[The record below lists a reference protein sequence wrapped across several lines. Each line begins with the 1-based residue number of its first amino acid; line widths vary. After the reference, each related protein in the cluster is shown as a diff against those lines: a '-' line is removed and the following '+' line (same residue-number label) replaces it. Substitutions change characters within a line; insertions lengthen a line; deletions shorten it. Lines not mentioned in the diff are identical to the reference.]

1 MKTSWRVEVN
11 TNYTEVADFTVEKYG
26 KKHIEI
32 ISDSAI
38 LVSLA
43 SESTATEPMAVK
55 PASLVALSRDD
66 YPCYGKIF
74 AKVPTGT
81 DFITIN
87 IW

>member
-11 TNYTEVADFTVEKYG
+11 TNYTEVADFTAEKYG
-26 KKHIEI
+26 KRHIEI

-38 LVSLA
+38 RVDLA
-43 SESTATEPMAVK
+43 SESTATEPMAIK
-55 PASLVALSRDD
+55 PVSLVALSRDD
-66 YPCYGKIF
+66 FMCYGKIF
-74 AKVPTGT
+74 AKVPSGT